1 MREKVIIFD
10 GEKDQLIGAPYFF
23 QDERIRDLNKDQV
36 LELYKQTR
44 IKHYTVVLFSDRDP
58 GYVYQISR
66 GLNILK
72 QMVLDMWGDD
82 IGALHINQIET
93 NLKMVS

>member
-23 QDERIRDLNKDQV
+23 QDERIRDLSKDQV

-44 IKHYTVVLFSDRDP
+44 VKHHAVSSFSDRDP
-58 GYVYQISR
+58 DYFYQISR

-72 QMVLDMWGDD
+72 TMVKDMFGDD
-82 IGALHINQIET
+82 IGELLIVQIET
-93 NLKMVS
+93 NLKLV